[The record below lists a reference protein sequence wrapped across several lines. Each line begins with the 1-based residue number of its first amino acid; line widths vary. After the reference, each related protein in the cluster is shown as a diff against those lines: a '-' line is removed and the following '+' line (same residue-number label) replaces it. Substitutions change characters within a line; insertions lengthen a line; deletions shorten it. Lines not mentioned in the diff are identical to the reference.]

1 MDSFIDKI
9 KYIRTVSS
17 ASILSCKS
25 ALKDSKGDL
34 DLALKVL
41 KEKGILEA
49 SKKIHKKTETG
60 IIILRTIKDNSFIF
74 KLRCQTVFAS
84 QSIHIQTLGNEIASF
99 LNSLEYVKNTYYKN
113 VHTMNLK
120 AQDFNIINRLIREA
134 IFILKENVLF
144 NEIYIIKNKTHGA
157 YIHHN
162 NLSAGLVSLKMNITD
177 KSNKSHSVETNAL
190 AKDLA
195 MHAVAYSPLF
205 INHKAVDSSC
215 RLAQKD
221 VILKQKNDVL
231 KGKPTGLKD
240 EIVKNC
246 LKKNIVKNCFLNQD
260 FIKDPSISVQNEIE
274 KYEKIMRI
282 KIKVENFIIVKINN
296 K

>member
-9 KYIRTVSS
+9 KYIRTVTS
-17 ASILSCKS
+17 ASILSCKN

-60 IIILRTIKDNSFIF
+60 IIILRTVKDNSFIF

-84 QSIHIQTLGNEIASF
+84 QSIHIQTLGDSIASF
-99 LNSLEYVKNTYYKN
+99 LDSLGYVNNTYYKN

-120 AQDFNIINRLIREA
+120 VQDFNTINRLIRGA

-144 NEIYIIKNKTHGA
+144 NEIYIIKNKTHGT

-162 NLSAGLVSLKMNITD
+162 NLSAGLISFRVRTND
-177 KSNKSHSVETNAL
+177 KSSNVEANVL

-205 INHKAVDSSC
+205 INRKTVDSSC
-215 RLAQKD
+215 LLNRKN

-231 KGKPTGLKD
+231 KGKSANLKN
-240 EIVKNC
+240 EIIKNC
-246 LKKNIVKNCFLNQD
+246 LEKNIIKNCLLNQA
-260 FIKDPSISVQNEIE
+260 FIKNPLVSVQNEIE
-274 KYEKIMRI
+274 KYEKIMCI
-282 KIKVENFIIVKINN
+282 KIKIENFIIVNINN